1 MKIPTFNPS
10 SVIQLAG
17 IFFGVALLMASY
29 ESMKELIFMGDLT
42 AWESHSVTIFV
53 TAVFA
58 TAASFF
64 MRKWAVGEA
73 EVRIAATAFETQ
85 DGMVITDAR
94 RVILRVNHSFT
105 AITGYTADEAV
116 GQTLDLLKSDRHDES
131 FYAALWES
139 VDRTGKW
146 QGEIW
151 SRRKNGE
158 VYPERLAITAVKG
171 GNRAISHYV
180 STMHDITHR
189 KQAEEQIRVLAFYD
203 NLTQL
208 PNRRLLN
215 DRLEQAIS
223 ANKRSG
229 SYGALMFLDLDN
241 FKTLNDTQG
250 HSAGDALLIEAA
262 HRLVS
267 CVREVDTVARF
278 GGDEFVVM
286 INNQG
291 DDKDESSAHASIV
304 AKKICASLSVP
315 YLLKVSHEGKAQ
327 KTVEHQSSAS
337 IGVVMFGQHEV
348 DKEDLLKWADLAMY
362 QAKNAGRNQFRFYE
376 AGTIA
381 SK

>member
-1 MKIPTFNPS
+1 MKIPSFNPS
-10 SVIQLAG
+10 SVTQLAG
-17 IFFGVALLMASY
+17 IFLGVALLMASY
-29 ESMKELIFMGDLT
+29 ESMKELFFKGDLT
-42 AWESHSVTIFV
+42 AWESHAVTIFV

-85 DGMVITDAR
+85 DGMVITDADK
-94 RVILRVNHSFT
+94 VILRVNHSFT

-116 GQTLDLLKSDRHDES
+116 GQTLGLLKSDRHDED
-131 FYAALWES
+131 FYTAMWES
-139 VDRTGKW
+139 VDRTGIW

-180 STMHDITHR
+180 STMHDITNR

-203 NLTQL
+203 TLTQL
-208 PNRRLLN
+208 PNRRLLS

-223 ANKRSG
+223 VNKRSG

-267 CVREVDTVARF
+267 CVREMDTVARF

-286 INNQG
+286 INNPG
-291 DDKDESSAHASIV
+291 DDKAGSAAHAGIV
-304 AKKICASLSVP
+304 AKKICTSLAVP
-315 YLLKVSHEGKAQ
+315 YVLKVKHEGKADA
-327 KTVEHQSSAS
+327 TVEHHSSAS
-337 IGVVMFGQHEV
+337 IGVVMFSKHEANM
-348 DKEDLLKWADLAMY
+348 EDLLKWADMAMY

-376 AGTIA
+376 PGI
-381 SK
+381 